1 MFLLSVKD
9 DSEYYKQQDARALAK
24 LEKEQRELRL
34 REEADWRDRYN
45 TTEKQESE
53 HYYKKIVNAK
63 IKIAP
68 ISGENVS
75 DYIKRLKIYQRIAHD
90 KNWETHVDNGKRT
103 WHTHTLPVG
112 CFMCED
118 SQFITVC
125 IQVMQILAD
134 DNPKFIF

>member
-1 MFLLSVKD
+1 MIKD
-9 DSEYYKQQDARALAK
+9 TSDYYNEMDARALEK
-24 LEKEQRELRL
+24 LEKEQAAFRKQQ
-34 REEADWRDRYN
+34 EADWHDRYN
-45 TTEKQESE
+45 TNVKQESE

-68 ISGENVS
+68 ISGEKVH

-103 WHTHTLPVG
+103 WYTHKLPVG

-118 SQFITVC
+118 TQFINVT
-125 IQVMQILAD
+125 IQVMEILAD
-134 DNPKFIF
+134 SNPKFSF

>member
-1 MFLLSVKD
+1 MKD
-9 DSEYYKQQDARALAK
+9 ESEFYDAMDKNSLTK
-24 LEKEQRELRL
+24 LELDQKNKRER
-34 REEADWRDRYN
+34 ADAEWRDRYN

-68 ISGENVS
+68 ISGEKIK
-75 DYIKRLKIYQRIAHD
+75 DYIKRLKIYQTIAHD

-103 WHTHTLPVG
+103 WHTHMLPLG

-118 SQFITVC
+118 TQFISVI
-125 IQVMQILAD
+125 IQVLEILSD
-134 DNPKFIF
+134 DNPKFTF